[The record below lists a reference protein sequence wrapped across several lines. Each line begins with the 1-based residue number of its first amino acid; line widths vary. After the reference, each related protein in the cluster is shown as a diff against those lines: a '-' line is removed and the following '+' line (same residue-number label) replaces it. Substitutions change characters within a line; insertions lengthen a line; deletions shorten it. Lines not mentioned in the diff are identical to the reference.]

1 MKVVALAGA
10 IVATALAAAVFAG
23 TARSAN
29 TSAWYWTPGACKSE
43 LHNYGVQIG
52 DGRTFNVQ
60 QAYCVGYHNH
70 CWLNA
75 GLRRYKVYR
84 LHVGIF
90 QSMDGERTIYG
101 APKGTPDYIC
111 AHGVYRSFLLE
122 VKRPGGKLRPD
133 QEIEIAL
140 LREQFGLAIVVAS
153 STDELGNFL
162 ARHERSP

>member
-1 MKVVALAGA
+1 MTRPFRLTPPPISEDDVEAGCMS
-10 IVATALAAAVFAG
+10 LL
-23 TARSAN
+23 
-29 TSAWYWTPGACKSE
+29 W
-43 LHNYGVQIG
+43 
-52 DGRTFNVQ
+52 
-60 QAYCVGYHNH
+60 
-70 CWLNA
+70 
-75 GLRRYKVYR
+75 LRRYKVYR